1 MESGG
6 VGSVAGRK
14 RSQKGLEIVV
24 VSAVTCVICRILT
37 GVVYVSGILSRNSET
52 REKGEEEKEE
62 ERGVIRHN
70 WVKIEHKKNKEKT
83 TSQETTRKTLIKDH
97 HSPEA

>member
-1 MESGG
+1 LESGG

-70 WVKIEHKKNKEKT
+70 WAFLTFSNLLPFRVK
-83 TSQETTRKTLIKDH
+83 R
-97 HSPEA
+97 